1 MSEVS
6 ELMKKNK
13 AAIILGVFCL
23 VLTYAIA
30 IQFKTIE
37 ESSKLVANSRTES
50 DLRDEVLKW
59 KERYDNVYAQV
70 EISEKKLEK
79 VRQEIT
85 ANDDIS
91 AAKREQIKQ
100 ANYLLGL
107 TGVTGKGV
115 VLTLD
120 DNKTQITEGLVLGNV
135 SDYIIHDNDLIR
147 LINEIKNAGVE
158 AIAINDQRIVSTTGI
173 VCDGSVVR
181 VNGQKISS
189 PFEIKIIGY
198 PETIMGSLTF
208 PTGYLETLRTA
219 GLVKEEPKKVNSI
232 TIPKYTGIISI
243 KYLNAVETE
252 VK

>member
-1 MSEVS
+1 
-6 ELMKKNK
+6 MKKNK
-13 AAIILGVFCL
+13 IAIILGVFCL
-23 VLTYAIA
+23 ILTYAIVV
-30 IQFKTIE
+30 QFKTVEDSTKI
-37 ESSKLVANSRTES
+37 VANSRTES

-59 KERYDNVYAQV
+59 KERYDGISEQV
-70 EISEKKLEK
+70 QMAEKKLEK

-91 AAKREQIKQ
+91 ASKREQLKQ

-107 TGVTGKGV
+107 TEVTGKGV

-135 SDYIIHDNDLIR
+135 ADYIIHDNDLIR

-158 AIAINDQRIVSTTGI
+158 AISINDQRIVSTTGI

-198 PETIMGSLTF
+198 PETIMGTLTF
-208 PTGYLETLRTA
+208 PTGYLETLKTA

-232 TIPKYTGIISI
+232 TIPKYTGVISI
-243 KYLNAVETE
+243 KYLNIAETE

>member
-1 MSEVS
+1 
-6 ELMKKNK
+6 MKKNK
-13 AAIILGVFCL
+13 IAIILGVFCL
-23 VLTYAIA
+23 ILTYAIA
-30 IQFKTIE
+30 VQFKTVEDSTKI
-37 ESSKLVANSRTES
+37 VANSRTES

-59 KERYDNVYAQV
+59 KERYDGIYEQV
-70 EISEKKLEK
+70 QVAEKKLEK

-85 ANDDIS
+85 SNDDIS
-91 AAKREQIKQ
+91 ASKREQLKQ

-107 TGVTGKGV
+107 TEVTGKGV

-120 DNKTQITEGLVLGNV
+120 DNKTQITEGLALGNV
-135 SDYIIHDNDLIR
+135 ADYIIHDNDLIR

-158 AIAINDQRIVSTTGI
+158 AISINDQRIVSTTGI

-198 PETIMGSLTF
+198 PETIMGTLTF

-232 TIPKYTGIISI
+232 TIPKYTGVISI
-243 KYLNAVETE
+243 KYLNIAETE